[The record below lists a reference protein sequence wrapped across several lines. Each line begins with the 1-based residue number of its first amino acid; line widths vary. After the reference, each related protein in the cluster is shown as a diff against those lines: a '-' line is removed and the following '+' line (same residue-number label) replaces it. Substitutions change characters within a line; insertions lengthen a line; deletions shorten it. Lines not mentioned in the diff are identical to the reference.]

1 MFRQVF
7 RFGVLVS
14 AMLYFSPFLVGQDA
28 VFSQF
33 YMNPVALNPAFA
45 GNTKA
50 PRIALSYR
58 NQWPGFS
65 QAYVTYALSYDQ
77 FFTSINSGLGLQ
89 VMADDAGQGLYK
101 TTKLAGVY
109 SYNLRI
115 NSELSTKFGIEAGF
129 SQSRFG
135 WEKLVFTDQINP
147 DGQVGGSEEPVPG
160 QFHKNNLDVGI
171 GMLLFSKKI
180 YGGISLKHINRPDL
194 TILPTTAGALQEGQ
208 PIRISVQVGGSFPVF
223 AAQNSF
229 YSTYLSPNL
238 MIVKQGPFFQAL
250 AGTFIGV
257 GNFDL
262 GLWYRMT
269 GRNPDAAIVSIGM
282 QKGIL
287 RLGYSYDMTISA
299 LSLRSGGSHEVGV
312 LINLDSLYPQ
322 ESRYNDCFQIFR

>member
-1 MFRQVF
+1 MLKSKLKYGIILSFLLGWCQWS
-7 RFGVLVS
+7 VS
-14 AMLYFSPFLVGQDA
+14 QDA

-50 PRIALSYR
+50 PRFALSYR
-58 NQWPGFS
+58 NQWPGLA

-77 FFTSINSGLGLQ
+77 LFTDLNSGLGVQIL
-89 VMADDAGQGLYK
+89 ADDAGQGLYK
-101 TTKLAGVY
+101 TTKVGGVY

-115 NSELSTKFGIEAGF
+115 NKDLSTKFGVEAGF

-135 WEKLVFTDQINP
+135 WEKLVFTDQVTP

-160 QFHKNNLDVGI
+160 QFHKNFLDVGI

-208 PIRISVQVGGSFPVF
+208 PIRISVQAGGSFPVF
-223 AAQNSF
+223 AAKNNF
-229 YSTYLSPNL
+229 YRTYLSPNV
-238 MIVKQGPFFQAL
+238 MIVKQGPFFQVL
-250 AGTFIGV
+250 GGTFVGV

-269 GRNPDAAIVSIGM
+269 GRNPDAAIVSAGM
-282 QKGIL
+282 QKGIF
-287 RLGYSYDMTISA
+287 RFGYSYDMTISA

-322 ESRYNDCFQIFR
+322 ESRYNDCFEIFR